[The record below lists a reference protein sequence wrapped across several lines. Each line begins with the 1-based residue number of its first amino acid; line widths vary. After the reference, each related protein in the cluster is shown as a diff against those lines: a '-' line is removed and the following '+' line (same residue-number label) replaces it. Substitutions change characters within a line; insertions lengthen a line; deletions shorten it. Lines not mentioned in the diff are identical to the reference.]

1 MSAVAEDAVATMVRT
16 FGFFLYCTG
25 SFATNGVW
33 RCESP
38 FDEFFKRCFLAR
50 VANLLPLLNS
60 FAEQELK
67 GSGLSVLQLHRA
79 G

>member
-1 MSAVAEDAVATMVRT
+1 MSAAAEDAVATIVRS

-33 RCESP
+33 RCVSP
-38 FDEFFKRCFLAR
+38 FDEFFKRCLLAR
-50 VANLLPLLNS
+50 VANLLPPNS

>member
-1 MSAVAEDAVATMVRT
+1 MYGVQRAA
-16 FGFFLYCTG
+16 GWL
-25 SFATNGVW
+25 NGVW

-38 FDEFFKRCFLAR
+38 FDEFFKRWKLAR

-67 GSGLSVLQLHRA
+67 GSGLLQLYSAHRA
-79 G
+79 GYFTPAQGWAV